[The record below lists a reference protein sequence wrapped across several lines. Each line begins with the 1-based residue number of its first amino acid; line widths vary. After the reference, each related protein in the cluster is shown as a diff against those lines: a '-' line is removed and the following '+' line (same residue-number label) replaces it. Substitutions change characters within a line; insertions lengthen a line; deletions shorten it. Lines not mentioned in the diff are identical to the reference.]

1 MNPSPTRTNELRNDR
16 QESILKAAEQLFAD
30 HGFHGVTLRQI
41 ADAARVPLA
50 LVGYYFGRKQEL
62 LRAIFAHRR
71 HCHLDR
77 IETIET
83 ARCHASRHDG
93 LQRIVEAFV
102 LPMLQLRRQAET
114 RSYVRLL
121 AREILLGSPAGDQA
135 LLEGFDP
142 LMQRFADALHAARP
156 EASSTD
162 LAWVCQFLLGTLAL
176 HLRDERIER
185 LSNGRLHAG
194 DPGSSERLVR
204 FLIGGLQQ
212 VLADPKAATTPPRLL
227 R

>member
-1 MNPSPTRTNELRNDR
+1 

-77 IETIET
+77 IELIET

-93 LQRIVEAFV
+93 LLRIVEAFV

-114 RSYVRLL
+114 RSYIRLL
-121 AREILLGSPAGDQA
+121 AREILLGSPAGDNA
-135 LLEGFDP
+135 LLEGF
-142 LMQRFADALHAARP
+142 
-156 EASSTD
+156 
-162 LAWVCQFLLGTLAL
+162 
-176 HLRDERIER
+176 
-185 LSNGRLHAG
+185 
-194 DPGSSERLVR
+194 
-204 FLIGGLQQ
+204 
-212 VLADPKAATTPPRLL
+212 
-227 R
+227 